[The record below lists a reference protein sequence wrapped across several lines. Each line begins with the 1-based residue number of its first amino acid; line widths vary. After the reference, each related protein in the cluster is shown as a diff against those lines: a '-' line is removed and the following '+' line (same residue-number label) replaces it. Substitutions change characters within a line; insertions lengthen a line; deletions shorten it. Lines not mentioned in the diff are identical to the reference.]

1 MTIDLE
7 AARAELAGRRV
18 LVTGAG
24 GFIGGRLVERLV
36 LECGARVRAQARSP
50 AGAFRLARFP
60 LEIVRGDVTDRAF
73 LAEAVSGCDVV
84 FHCAY
89 GTRGSQR
96 RRAWVNREG
105 TRRLLEASAK
115 ASVRRLVHLSTL
127 MVYGRTPDGD
137 LTEEAPR
144 RRLGETYADS
154 KRQAERVALRFAR
167 RGALPVAV
175 LQPTAVYGPY
185 GGVWT
190 SRVLDQLRTGR
201 VILVDG
207 GRGLA
212 NAVYVDDLVS
222 AMLLA
227 AVEPAAVGEAFL
239 VSAAEPATWREFYGR
254 FERMLGATG
263 TVAMTAAEARAHWR
277 RWLRGRPRA
286 LPVLLSAARGEAE
299 LRERLFATPELVALR
314 ELASMLLPEP
324 WQRRIKER
332 LGEGGAGVPPARRRE
347 PPIHPLSPREIAFYG
362 ARTRVRIDKAR
373 RLLGYRPA
381 WDLEAGMA
389 VTECWARWA
398 EMVP

>member
-1 MTIDLE
+1 MTMDLE
-7 AARAELAGRRV
+7 SATEVLSGLRV

-36 LECGARVRAQARSP
+36 LECGARVRAQARGP

-60 LEIVRGDVTDRAF
+60 VEIVRGDVTDRAF
-73 LAEAVSGCDVV
+73 LAEAVRGCDAV

-105 TRRLLEASAK
+105 TRRLLTASAK
-115 ASVRRLVHLSTL
+115 AGVGRLVHLSTQ

-144 RRLGETYADS
+144 RRLGEAYADS
-154 KRQAERVALRFAR
+154 KRRAERVALAFAR
-167 RGALPVAV
+167 QGTLPVAV
-175 LQPTAVYGPY
+175 VQPTAVYGPY

-190 SRVLDQLRTGR
+190 VRVLEQLRSGR

-212 NAVYVDDLVS
+212 NCVYVDDLVS
-222 AMLLA
+222 AMLQA

-239 VSAAEPATWREFYGR
+239 VSGEEPVTWRELYGR
-254 FERMLGATG
+254 FERMLGRSR
-263 TVAMTAAEARAHWR
+263 TVSMTADEARAEWR
-277 RWLRGRPRA
+277 RQRRARPWAVAGFLAEVRSNRG
-286 LPVLLSAARGEAE
+286 
-299 LRERLFATPELVALR
+299 LRERLFETR
-314 ELASMLLPEP
+314 ELRVAREVASAVLPEP
-324 WQRRIKER
+324 WQQRIKAH
-332 LGEGGAGVPPARRRE
+332 LGEGTGGGPCPGDDE
-347 PPIHPLSPREIAFYG
+347 PPIHALSPAGIDFFR

-381 WDLEAGMA
+381 WSLDAGMA
-389 VTECWARWA
+389 MTERWARWA
-398 EMVP
+398 GLAP

>member
-1 MTIDLE
+1 VL
-7 AARAELAGRRV
+7 AALKG
-18 LVTGAG
+18 
-24 GFIGGRLVERLV
+24 
-36 LECGARVRAQARSP
+36 
-50 AGAFRLARFP
+50 
-60 LEIVRGDVTDRAF
+60 
-73 LAEAVSGCDVV
+73 
-84 FHCAY
+84 
-89 GTRGSQR
+89 
-96 RRAWVNREG
+96 
-105 TRRLLEASAK
+105 
-115 ASVRRLVHLSTL
+115 
-127 MVYGRTPDGD
+127 
-137 LTEEAPR
+137 
-144 RRLGETYADS
+144 
-154 KRQAERVALRFAR
+154 
-167 RGALPVAV
+167 
-175 LQPTAVYGPY
+175 
-185 GGVWT
+185 
-190 SRVLDQLRTGR
+190 GR

-207 GRGLA
+207 GEGLA
-212 NAVYVDDLVS
+212 NHVYVDDLVS

-332 LGEGGAGVPPARRRE
+332 FGEGGAGVPPARRRE

>member
-1 MTIDLE
+1 MTMDLDAATE
-7 AARAELAGRRV
+7 ALSGLRV

-36 LECGARVRAQARSP
+36 LECGARVRTQARGP

-60 LEIVRGDVTDRAF
+60 VEIVRGDVTDQAF
-73 LAEAVSGCDVV
+73 LAEAVRGCDVV

-105 TRRLLEASAK
+105 TRRLLAASAK
-115 ASVRRLVHLSTL
+115 AGVRRLVHLSTL
-127 MVYGRTPDGD
+127 MAYGRTPDGD

-239 VSAAEPATWREFYGR
+239 VSGEEPVTWRELYGH
-254 FERMLGATG
+254 FEGMLGVSRTIS
-263 TVAMTAAEARAHWR
+263 MSAAEAQAEWR
-277 RWLRGRPRA
+277 RQRRARPWA
-286 LPVLLSAARGEAE
+286 LPGLLAEVRADRG
-299 LRERLFATPELVALR
+299 LRERLFETR
-314 ELASMLLPEP
+314 ELRAAREVASAVLPER
-324 WQRRIKER
+324 WQQGIKAR
-332 LGEGGAGVPPARRRE
+332 LGEGSGGSDGGDDE
-347 PPIHPLSPREIAFYG
+347 LPIHALSPGGIEFFR

-381 WDLEAGMA
+381 WDLDAGMEM
-389 VTECWARWA
+389 TGRWARWA
-398 EMVP
+398 ELAP